1 VEPSGKVRVATGVG
15 TQGQGHYTVFAQIV
29 ADELAVDVEHVQ
41 VITGDTREFQW
52 GTGTFASRGAVV
64 AGSACQAAAHAV
76 REKAFAL
83 ASDLLGVPAP
93 DLVLIRGRISVR
105 ADETRGFTLAEL
117 ASRANPLR
125 GAVRPGT
132 KPGLEATEY
141 FGPDRGSTANGVH
154 AMLVEVDPET
164 AAVAIKRYVVVHD
177 CGTIINPMLV
187 DGQIHGG
194 VAHGIGNAFYERLV
208 YDEQGQLLNASFMD
222 YLLPTATDVP
232 PIETA
237 HRETASPYN
246 PLGLKGVGEAGC
258 IPTAAVFAQ
267 AVEDALGGRIEIREI
282 PMSPNALFELISE
295 AKTT

>member
-1 VEPSGKVRVATGVG
+1 V
-15 TQGQGHYTVFAQIV
+15 
-29 ADELAVDVEHVQ
+29 LA
-41 VITGDTREFQW
+41 G
-52 GTGTFASRGAVV
+52 
-64 AGSACQAAAHAV
+64 
-76 REKAFAL
+76 
-83 ASDLLGVPAP
+83 
-93 DLVLIRGRISVR
+93 GRISIR
-105 ADETRGFTLAEL
+105 GDNTRGFTLAEL

-154 AMLVEVDPET
+154 AMIVEVDPET
-164 AAVAIKRYVVVHD
+164 ASVSIKRYVVVHD

-246 PLGLKGVGEAGC
+246 PIGLKGVGEAGC

-282 PMSPNALFELISE
+282 PMSPNALFDLIVE
-295 AKTT
+295 AETT